1 MKWLKSSALRNQP
14 GKNEIPL
21 NLLPVLQLVEANQH
35 YGMDADWE
43 WETLLPAS
51 GFQLDPTDKQ
61 QHFISVHHQIFCLNT
76 LRKLY
81 MNPGWEDDIKKQDR
95 AHHCLNVLRQAVLCN
110 GDTTL
115 EPSHLELHSDGKE
128 VAAASGMDVL
138 HICRNWE
145 ELKTLSLSKDDSII
159 IHHLSASWCFAVQIE
174 I

>member
-1 MKWLKSSALRNQP
+1 M
-14 GKNEIPL
+14 
-21 NLLPVLQLVEANQH
+21 LQLVEANQH

-43 WETLLPAS
+43 WETLLPSNYAS
-51 GFQLDPTDKQ
+51 GFQLNPADKQ
-61 QHFISVHHQIFCLNT
+61 QHSISVYHQIFCLGT

-138 HICRNWE
+138 HVCRNWE
-145 ELKTLSLSKDDSII
+145 ELKTLSLSQDDSII
-159 IHHLSASWCFAVQIE
+159 HHSSAS
-174 I
+174 